1 MTSIIHINSK
11 PIYLGYQT
19 DLKKYCF
26 YAVKQGVPRFLSYIN
41 YFFWDKGP
49 QTALVLKEILP
60 EIEQELIRF
69 LEGAVSYEFYKQRKN
84 SKESKVRK
92 IFQVPEQFTSTQD
105 IDISAGSGHVFVSN
119 GPTRRGDP
127 GVKSSIKS
135 DEPPRRRNSRKPG
148 NAVDDGVGFSRLGVD
163 PKKESEPPQV
173 FVIEKSPPKE
183 KIVKALKSKSSI
195 LKKVIEEIKAPPKK
209 LGRPRKIQIL
219 ENPKEVA
226 PMSNGI
232 SKRLESN
239 VKTTVSK
246 PQRKIRTTK

>member
-1 MTSIIHINSK
+1 MTHLIHINSK

-26 YAVKQGVPRFLSYIN
+26 YAIKQGVPRFLSYIS
-41 YFFWDKGP
+41 YFFWDRGP

-92 IFQVPEQFTSTQD
+92 IFQIPEQFYSSEIINIGHGPEPILLRPTRGRNTSTKP
-105 IDISAGSGHVFVSN
+105 STE
-119 GPTRRGDP
+119 P
-127 GVKSSIKS
+127 
-135 DEPPRRRNSRKPG
+135 DEPARGRNSREPD
-148 NAVDDGVGFSRLGVD
+148 NAFNDGSRVHRLGLV
-163 PKKESEPPQV
+163 KSKESEIPKV
-173 FVIEKSPPKE
+173 FLIEKSTPKE
-183 KIVKALKSKSSI
+183 KILKVLRNKNSV
-195 LKKVIEEIKAPPKK
+195 LEKVIEEIKDTPKK

-226 PMSNGI
+226 LESNGI
-232 SKRLESN
+232 STRLESN
-239 VKTTVSK
+239 VKIKLSK
-246 PQRKIRTTK
+246 SPRQIGTTK